1 MSSPPQPRA
10 RETDL
15 GRHFDQTSLE
25 NRQSGKDLAYGKR
38 IMSLLALALLL
49 SILSDLQLLREEA
62 LWPLFGC
69 SLRRYKNRI

>member
-1 MSSPPQPRA
+1 
-10 RETDL
+10 
-15 GRHFDQTSLE
+15 
-25 NRQSGKDLAYGKR
+25 
-38 IMSLLALALLL
+38 MSLLALALLL